1 MTGRVLQT
9 GLAIHCEHLS
19 HYYELDGEEVTALD
33 NVEFSVA
40 AGESVALL
48 GPSGSGKSTL
58 LSLLAGLLRP
68 SSGQIYLG
76 ADDITVMS
84 ESELLR
90 LRGQRIGMVVQNPSR
105 NLLPYGTAE
114 QNISFAQRA
123 LRGYRRID
131 LQSPAELLAALGLSE
146 LSGQRV
152 SRLSGGEQQRLS
164 VAVAMA
170 GSPGLLLADEPTSQL
185 DTVNRDKVGELLA
198 RITSSFGTTVVVVT
212 HDPAVAAALGRSVTI
227 TEGRADD
234 RDQQRQQFVQVDAGG
249 AVQLPPDVL
258 ATLPPGSQ
266 LRVVRKHGGVEL
278 VVVTGT
284 DRAGAD
290 RSEPGRYGG
299 YR

>member
-1 MTGRVLQT
+1 MSARVLQT
-9 GLAIHCEHLS
+9 GLAIYCEHLS
-19 HYYELDGEEVTALD
+19 HYYELDGYEVTALD
-33 NVEFSVA
+33 NVEFSVS

-68 SSGQIYLG
+68 TSGQIYLG

-84 ESELLR
+84 EPELLR
-90 LRGQRIGMVVQNPSR
+90 LRGQRIGVVVQNPSR

-123 LRGYRRID
+123 LRGYRRVD
-131 LQSPAELLAALGLSE
+131 LLSPAELLAGLGLAE

-152 SRLSGGEQQRLS
+152 SRMSGGEQQRLS

-185 DTVNRDKVGELLA
+185 DTANRDKVGDLLT
-198 RITSSFGTTVVVVT
+198 RITASFGTTVVVVT

-234 RDQQRQQFVQVDAGG
+234 RDQQREQFVHVEADG
-249 AVQLPPDVL
+249 AVRLPPDVL
-258 ATLPPGSQ
+258 ASLPPGSR
-266 LRVVRKHGGVEL
+266 LRVVRKHGGVEF
-278 VVVTGT
+278 VVTT
-284 DRAGAD
+284 
-290 RSEPGRYGG
+290 EPERPGG

>member
-1 MTGRVLQT
+1 MSARVLQT
-9 GLAIHCEHLS
+9 GLAIYCEHLS
-19 HYYELDGEEVTALD
+19 HHYELDGQQVTALD

-58 LSLLAGLLRP
+58 SLLAGLLRP
-68 SSGQIYLG
+68 TSGQIYLG
-76 ADDITVMS
+76 ADDITMMS
-84 ESELLR
+84 EPELLR
-90 LRGQRIGMVVQNPSR
+90 LRGQRIGVVVQNPSR

-185 DTVNRDKVGELLA
+185 DTDNRDKVGQLLT
-198 RITSSFGTTVVVVT
+198 RITANFGTTVVVVT
-212 HDPAVAAALGRSVTI
+212 HDPAVAAGLGRSVTI

-234 RDQQRQQFVQVDAGG
+234 RDQQREQFARVDAQG

-266 LRVVRKHGGVEL
+266 LRVVRKPGGVEF
-278 VVVTGT
+278 VVVSPEFE
-284 DRAGAD
+284 R
-290 RSEPGRYGG
+290 PGG
-299 YR
+299 

>member
-1 MTGRVLQT
+1 MTARVLQT
-9 GLAIHCEHLS
+9 GLAIHCENLS
-19 HYYELDGEEVTALD
+19 HYYELDGEEVLALD
-33 NVEFSVA
+33 NVEFSVS
-40 AGESVALL
+40 AGGSVALL

-68 SSGQIYLG
+68 TSGQIYLG
-76 ADDITVMS
+76 PDDITVMS
-84 ESELLR
+84 EPELLQ
-90 LRGQRIGMVVQNPSR
+90 LRGQRIGVVVQNPSR

-131 LQSPAELLAALGLSE
+131 LQSPAELLAGLGLSE

-185 DTVNRDKVGELLA
+185 DTANRDKVGELLA
-198 RITSSFGTTVVVVT
+198 RITASFGTTVVVT

-234 RDQQRQQFVQVDAGG
+234 RDQQREQFVRVDAGG

-258 ATLPPGSQ
+258 AAVPPGSQ
-266 LRVVRKHGGVEL
+266 LRVVRKPGGVEF
-278 VVVTGT
+278 VVMAEPERPGGT
-284 DRAGAD
+284 R
-290 RSEPGRYGG
+290 
-299 YR
+299 

>member
-1 MTGRVLQT
+1 MTARLLQT

-19 HYYELDGEEVTALD
+19 HSYEVDGQQVTALD
-33 NVEFSVA
+33 NVEFSVV

-68 SSGQIYLG
+68 TSGQIYLG

-90 LRGQRIGMVVQNPSR
+90 LRGQRIGVVVQNPAR
-105 NLLPYGTAE
+105 NLLPYATAE

-123 LRGYRRID
+123 LRGYRRAD
-131 LQSPAELLAALGLSE
+131 LESPADLLDRLGLSE

-164 VAVAMA
+164 VAVGMA

-185 DTVNRDKVGELLA
+185 DTENRDKVGELLA
-198 RITSSFGTTVVVVT
+198 RITSNFGTTVVVVT

-234 RDQQRQQFVQVDAGG
+234 RDQQREQFVWVEADG
-249 AVQLPPDVL
+249 ALRLPPDVL
-258 ATLPPGSQ
+258 ATLSAGSR
-266 LRVVRKHGGVEL
+266 LRVVRKPGGVEFIA
-278 VVVTGT
+278 T
-284 DRAGAD
+284 DSD
-290 RSEPGRYGG
+290 PSGG
-299 YR
+299 HR

>member
-1 MTGRVLQT
+1 VNGRILQT
-9 GLAIHCEHLS
+9 GLAIHCENLS
-19 HYYELDGEEVTALD
+19 HYYELDGEEVLALD
-33 NVEFSVA
+33 NVEFSVS

-68 SSGQIYLG
+68 TSGQIYLG
-76 ADDITVMS
+76 PDDITVMS
-84 ESELLR
+84 EPELLQ
-90 LRGQRIGMVVQNPSR
+90 LRGQRIGVVVQNPSR

-146 LSGQRV
+146 LGGQRV

-185 DTVNRDKVGELLA
+185 DTANRDLVGELLR

-234 RDQQRQQFVQVDAGG
+234 RDQQREQYVRVDAGG

-258 ATLPPGSQ
+258 AALPPGSR
-266 LRVVRKHGGVEL
+266 LRVVRKPGGVEF
-278 VVVTGT
+278 VVMAEPEHSGGT
-284 DRAGAD
+284 R
-290 RSEPGRYGG
+290 
-299 YR
+299 

>member
-1 MTGRVLQT
+1 MSDLLRLAGIRKSFGDREVLR
-9 GLAIHCEHLS
+9 GIDLAVAP
-19 HYYELDGEEVTALD
+19 GE
-33 NVEFSVA
+33 VA
-40 AGESVALL
+40 VLL

-84 ESELLR
+84 ETELLQ
-90 LRGQRIGMVVQNPSR
+90 LRGQRIGIVVQNPSR

-123 LRGYRRID
+123 LRGYRRVD
-131 LQSPAELLAALGLSE
+131 LQAPAELLAALGLSE

-185 DTVNRDKVGELLA
+185 DTFNRDKVGELLG
-198 RITSSFGTTVVVVT
+198 RITSTFGTTVVVVT
-212 HDPAVAAALGRSVTI
+212 HDPAVAATLGRSVTI

-234 RDQQRQQFVQVDAGG
+234 RDQHRQQFVRIDSEG

-258 ATLPPGSQ
+258 AALPPGST
-266 LRVVRKHGGVEL
+266 LRVVRKPGGVEL
-278 VVVTGT
+278 VLTAGT
-284 DRAGAD
+284 EQAGATE
-290 RSEPGRYGG
+290 RTEPERFGG

>member
-1 MTGRVLQT
+1 MTARLLQT

-19 HYYELDGEEVTALD
+19 HVYEVDGQQVTALD
-33 NVEFSVA
+33 NVEFSVV

-68 SSGQIYLG
+68 TSGQIYLG
-76 ADDITVMS
+76 ADDITLMS
-84 ESELLR
+84 ESELLH
-90 LRGQRIGMVVQNPSR
+90 LRGHRVGVVVQNPSR
-105 NLLPYGTAE
+105 NLLPYATAE

-123 LRGYRRID
+123 LRGYRRGD
-131 LQSPAELLAALGLSE
+131 LESPEELLDRLGLSE

-164 VAVAMA
+164 VAVGMA

-185 DTVNRDKVGELLA
+185 DTLNRDRVTELLA
-198 RITSSFGTTVVVVT
+198 RITSNFGTTVVVVT

-234 RDQQRQQFVQVDAGG
+234 RDQQREQFVWVEADG
-249 AVQLPPDVL
+249 AVRLPPDVL
-258 ATLPPGSQ
+258 ATLPAGSR
-266 LRVVRKHGGVEL
+266 LRLVRKPGGVEFIA
-278 VVVTGT
+278 T
-284 DRAGAD
+284 DSD
-290 RSEPGRYGG
+290 SSGG
-299 YR
+299 HR

>member
-1 MTGRVLQT
+1 MNKNSQAGPAIMQVAIELAGVNLSLGQGAARVHILKDIDINI
-9 GLAIHCEHLS
+9 G
-19 HYYELDGEEVTALD
+19 
-33 NVEFSVA
+33 
-40 AGESVALL
+40 AGEAVGLV

-84 ESELLR
+84 ETELLQ
-90 LRGQRIGMVVQNPSR
+90 LRGQRIGIVVQNPSR

-123 LRGYRRID
+123 LRGYRRVD
-131 LQSPAELLAALGLSE
+131 LQAPAELLAALGLSE

-185 DTVNRDKVGELLA
+185 DTFNRDKVGELLG
-198 RITSSFGTTVVVVT
+198 RITSTFGTTVVVVT
-212 HDPAVAAALGRSVTI
+212 HDPAVAATLGRSVTI

-234 RDQQRQQFVQVDAGG
+234 RDQHRQQFVRIDSGG

-258 ATLPPGSQ
+258 AALPPGSN
-266 LRVVRKHGGVEL
+266 LRVVRKPGGVEFVL
-278 VVVTGT
+278 T
-284 DRAGAD
+284 AEP
-290 RSEPGRYGG
+290 EPGGSR
-299 YR
+299 

>member
-1 MTGRVLQT
+1 VSARVLQT

-19 HYYELDGEEVTALD
+19 HYYEVDGEEVAALD

-58 LSLLAGLLRP
+58 LNLLAGLLRP
-68 SSGQIYLG
+68 SYGQIYLG

-84 ESELLR
+84 EPELLR
-90 LRGQRIGMVVQNPSR
+90 LRGQRIGVVVQNPAR

-123 LRGYRRID
+123 LRGYRRVD
-131 LQSPAELLAALGLSE
+131 LQAPAELLAGLGLSE

-185 DTVNRDKVGELLA
+185 DTGNRDKVGELLG

-227 TEGRADD
+227 TEGHADD
-234 RDQQRQQFVQVDAGG
+234 RDQQREQFVRVEADGS
-249 AVQLPPDVL
+249 VRLPQDVL
-258 ATLPPGSQ
+258 TTLPPGSR
-266 LRVVRKHGGVEL
+266 LRLVRKPSGVEF
-278 VVVTGT
+278 VVAAEPQRS
-284 DRAGAD
+284 DR
-290 RSEPGRYGG
+290 E

>member
-1 MTGRVLQT
+1 MSARVLQT
-9 GLAIHCEHLS
+9 GLAIYCEHLS
-19 HYYELDGEEVTALD
+19 HYYELDGYEVTALD

-68 SSGQIYLG
+68 TSGQIYLG

-84 ESELLR
+84 EPELLR
-90 LRGQRIGMVVQNPSR
+90 LRGQRIGVVVQNPSR

-123 LRGYRRID
+123 LRGYRRVD
-131 LQSPAELLAALGLSE
+131 LLSPAELLAGLGLAE

-152 SRLSGGEQQRLS
+152 SRMSGGEQQRLS

-185 DTVNRDKVGELLA
+185 DTANRDKVGDLLT
-198 RITSSFGTTVVVVT
+198 RITASFGTTVVVVT

-234 RDQQRQQFVQVDAGG
+234 RDQQREQFVHVEADG
-249 AVQLPPDVL
+249 AVRLPPDVL
-258 ATLPPGSQ
+258 ASLPPGSR
-266 LRVVRKHGGVEL
+266 LRVVRKHGGVEF
-278 VVVTGT
+278 VVT
-284 DRAGAD
+284 A
-290 RSEPGRYGG
+290 EPERPGG

>member
-1 MTGRVLQT
+1 MTTARVLQT
-9 GLAIHCEHLS
+9 GLAIYCEHLC

-58 LSLLAGLLRP
+58 LNLLAGLLRP
-68 SSGQIYLG
+68 TSGQIYLG

-84 ESELLR
+84 EPELLN
-90 LRGQRIGMVVQNPSR
+90 LRGHRVGVVVQNPSR

-123 LRGYRRID
+123 LRGYRRVD
-131 LQSPAELLAALGLSE
+131 LQAPAELLAALGLSE
-146 LSGQRV
+146 LAGQRV
-152 SRLSGGEQQRLS
+152 SRMSGGEQQRLA

-185 DTVNRDKVGELLA
+185 DTANRDRVGELLA
-198 RITSSFGTTVVVVT
+198 RITSNFGTTVVVVT
-212 HDPAVAAALGRSVTI
+212 HDPAVAAAMGRTVTI
-227 TEGRADD
+227 AEGHADD
-234 RDQQRQQFVQVDAGG
+234 RNQLREQFAQVEADG
-249 AVQLPPDVL
+249 AVRLPPDLLV
-258 ATLPPGSQ
+258 ALPPGTR
-266 LRVVRKHGGVEL
+266 LRVVRKPGGVEF
-278 VVVTGT
+278 VAT
-284 DRAGAD
+284 RAEAPGAG
-290 RSEPGRYGG
+290 S

>member
-1 MTGRVLQT
+1 MNGRVLQT
-9 GLAIHCEHLS
+9 GLAIHCENLC
-19 HYYELDGEEVTALD
+19 HYYELDGEEVLALD
-33 NVEFSVA
+33 NVEFSVS

-68 SSGQIYLG
+68 TSGQIYLG
-76 ADDITVMS
+76 PDDITMMS
-84 ESELLR
+84 EPELLQ
-90 LRGQRIGMVVQNPSR
+90 LRGQRIGVVVQNPSR

-131 LQSPAELLAALGLSE
+131 LQTPAELLAGLGLSE

-185 DTVNRDKVGELLA
+185 DTTNRDKVGELLR

-234 RDQQRQQFVQVDAGG
+234 RDQQREQFVWVDADG
-249 AVQLPPDVL
+249 AVRLPADVL
-258 ATLPPGSQ
+258 AALPPGSR
-266 LRVVRKHGGVEL
+266 LRVVRKPGGVEF
-278 VVVTGT
+278 V
-284 DRAGAD
+284 AMAEPE
-290 RSEPGRYGG
+290 RSGRL
-299 YR
+299 R